1 MLEPTVKELASGPNF
16 AVFTTLLADGHP
28 MSHVMW
34 VDCDDD
40 HVLINTEIHRTKFH
54 NVERDPR
61 VTVTI
66 IDRDNAYRFAEV
78 RGRVVET
85 VRGPEARASI
95 DQLSQK
101 YFGRPYGDQNIQTE
115 RVLLK
120 IAPDRQL
127 ARG

>member
-16 AVFTTLLADGHP
+16 AVFTTLLSDGHP

-40 HVLINTEIHRTKFH
+40 HILINTEVHRSKFR

-66 IDRDNAYRFAEV
+66 VDRENPYRFAEV
-78 RGRVVET
+78 RGKVAET
-85 VRGPEARASI
+85 IRGPEARASI
-95 DQLSQK
+95 DALSQK
-101 YFGRPYGDQNIQTE
+101 YFNRPYGDDNIQTE

-120 IAPDRQL
+120 IVPDRQL

>member
-1 MLEPTVKELASGPNF
+1 MLDPDVKALADGPNF

-34 VDCDDD
+34 VASDDE
-40 HVLINTEIHRTKFH
+40 HLLINTEVHRDKFR

-66 IDRDNAYRFAEV
+66 IDRENPYRFAEV
-78 RGRVVET
+78 RGEVVEK

-95 DQLSQK
+95 DELAQK
-101 YFGRPYGDQNIQTE
+101 YFGRPYGDENIQTE

-120 IAPDRQL
+120 IAPRRQL
-127 ARG
+127 SRG